1 MSKKWIKIS
10 TYVILPLVIIGGFLY
25 WATWTGSTDDIERVA
40 NQFKVPSSWKLIRS
54 EVVPPKTDCIGMTC
68 PRLSRT
74 WETPHNLTNSEVAKL
89 ITNSKWATIKVD
101 QDCIKHASD
110 EFGAPTCSYNGV
122 VEKYTIRVS
131 SSDLDSISRKP
142 SISLFMQMD
151 N

>member
-74 WETPHNLTNSEVAKL
+74 WEAPQKLTNSEVAGLVSKSGWTSVSL
-89 ITNSKWATIKVD
+89 NS
-101 QDCIKHASD
+101 DCLDRLNDSSRAYL
-110 EFGAPTCSYNGV
+110 CSFYGS
-122 VEKYTIRVS
+122 VEKYTVRVS
-131 SSDLDSISRKP
+131 IDIDSTGASQR
-142 SISLFMQMD
+142 SVSLFMQEK
-151 N
+151 